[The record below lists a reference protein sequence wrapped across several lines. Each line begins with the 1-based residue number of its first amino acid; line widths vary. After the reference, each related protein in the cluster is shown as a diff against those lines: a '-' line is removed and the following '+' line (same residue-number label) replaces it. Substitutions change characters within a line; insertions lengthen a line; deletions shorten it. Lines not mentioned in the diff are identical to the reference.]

1 MTKPYIVGGIFGR
14 GGSKGLPGKNIRLLA
29 GKPLIAHAIEAAH
42 NSQWIDRTIVSTD
55 DSEIA
60 EVARQ
65 YGAEVPFI
73 RPAELAQDD
82 SPEWFAWRHAV
93 QKMEEME
100 RQPIDRF
107 VIIPPTSPLRTVAD
121 IDACIK
127 LSLESDADFVITVRP
142 SERNPYFNMVEL
154 SSSDDARLV
163 IPPQGPI
170 YLRQSAPV
178 VYDITTVAYVT
189 RPDFLCQANA
199 IFEGKVKAVQIPTER
214 ALDIDTE
221 LDFLFAELL
230 MNRMQQ
236 QGNGSC

>member
-1 MTKPYIVGGIFGR
+1 MTKPYIVSGIFGR

-29 GKPLIAHAIEAAH
+29 GKPLIAYAIEVAH
-42 NSQWIDRTIVSTD
+42 SSQLINRTIVSTD
-55 DSEIA
+55 DPKIA

-65 YGAEVPFI
+65 YGAEIPFM
-73 RPAELAQDD
+73 RPAELAQDH
-82 SPEWFAWRHAV
+82 SPEWLAWRHAV
-93 QKMEEME
+93 QTIGQAEK
-100 RQPIDRF
+100 RAIDRF

-121 IDACIK
+121 IDACIN
-127 LSLESDADFVITVRP
+127 LSLETDADFVITVRP

-189 RPDFLCQANA
+189 RPEFLCQANA
-199 IFEGKVKAVQIPTER
+199 IFDGKVKAVQIPTER
-214 ALDIDTE
+214 AIDIDTE

-230 MNRMQQ
+230 MTRMQQ
-236 QGNGSC
+236 RGNIF